1 VWAEGCPHEET
12 DDSPMTINWNAPGGH
27 IVVFGFH
34 GVARRI
40 VRQLTTAGQYVVV
53 VESDATPAER
63 EAMRRYGAHYLE
75 GFRQSE
81 ETLDDARVGEAHAVI
96 CAFNDD
102 VRNIEIALLVRR
114 RSPDVRIVVQM
125 ANASVG
131 RALRPIAQ
139 PGAVLEVAELAAP
152 SFVETAINRR
162 THSLDLGGREFLVS
176 SHTARRDGTFR
187 SIWGDLA
194 PIALTRADEAQTVSC
209 PRRDDLV
216 HAGDEVTLMGTMQDF
231 AAVGLTPS
239 RQQGAPAI
247 GRTLKRRIREGV
259 AASMDLVDRPLK
271 ITVTILGTLAVI
283 SVVLLLAA
291 YREVDG
297 SKMSLIDAAYF
308 TAETIATVG
317 FGDYYF
323 RDQEIWLRIWAI
335 VVILLGASLIAIAT
349 ALLTNALVSR
359 SLAQS
364 LGRQRVTGM
373 HGHVVVIGLGAV
385 GSRVATELHEAGYE
399 VAIIDSG
406 EGQRFVPQMRT
417 AGIPVLIGDATLPE
431 TLADAGVQRAAGV
444 AVLTSDDLVNIDTGL
459 AVRDAVGD
467 PDVPIVLRLFGH
479 NLAREVGAYLDVGIP
494 RSIADLSAPW
504 FVGAALGLEVLG
516 TFYVGAAPFM
526 AAGLTV
532 RPGGRLDGI
541 DLAGLGDRMRVV
553 AVQRADTSDVEYPP
567 RRDTVLHAGDRAYLV
582 GHHEV
587 LFDVLQRA

>member
-1 VWAEGCPHEET
+1 
-12 DDSPMTINWNAPGGH
+12 MTINWNDSGGH

-63 EAMRRYGAHYLE
+63 AAMQRYGAHYLE

-81 ETLDDARVGEAHAVI
+81 ETLDDARVSEAHAVI

-114 RSPDVRIVVQM
+114 RSPSVRIVVQM

-131 RALRPIAQ
+131 RALMPIAQ
-139 PGAVLEVAELAAP
+139 PGAVLQVAELAAP
-152 SFVETAINRR
+152 SFVETAIDR
-162 THSLDLGGREFLVS
+162 TTHTLDLGGEDFIVS
-176 SHTARRDGTFR
+176 THECSKEGTFR
-187 SIWGDLA
+187 SVWGDLA
-194 PIALTRADEAQTVSC
+194 PIALSPMDGSPTVSC
-209 PRRDDLV
+209 PRRDDAV
-216 HAGDEVTLMGTMQDF
+216 HPGDRVTLMGTAADFRALGLTPQMAKATPIGRTFKRRAREGF
-231 AAVGLTPS
+231 AAV
-239 RQQGAPAI
+239 
-247 GRTLKRRIREGV
+247 V
-259 AASMDLVDRPLK
+259 DLVDRPLK
-271 ITVTILGTLAVI
+271 VTVAILG
-283 SVVLLLAA
+283 LLAA
-291 YREVDG
+291 ISIVLLVIAYREPDG
-297 SKMSLIDAAYF
+297 SRMSLMDALYF
-308 TAETIATVG
+308 TSETIATVG

-323 RDQEIWLRIWAI
+323 RDQEAWLRLWAI
-335 VVILLGASLIAIAT
+335 VIILLGATLIAVAT

-373 HGHVVVIGLGAV
+373 VGHIVIIGLGAI
-385 GSRVATELHEAGYE
+385 GSRVAMELRAAGYE
-399 VAIIDSG
+399 VAIIDG
-406 EGQRFVPQMRT
+406 GGGQRFVPQMRA
-417 AGIPVLIGDATLPE
+417 AGIPVLIGDATLLE
-431 TLADAGVQRAAGV
+431 TLTDAGVQRAAGV

-467 PDVPIVLRLFGH
+467 HPIPIVRRLFGRG
-479 NLAREVGAYLDVGIP
+479 LAREVGDHLDAGIP
-494 RSIADLSAPW
+494 RSIAELSAPW

-526 AAGLTV
+526 AAGLTAT
-532 RPGGRLDGI
+532 PGGRLDGI
-541 DLAGLGDRMRVV
+541 RMQELGDRMRVV
-553 AVQRADTSDVEYPP
+553 AIQRAGRTDLEYPP
-567 RRDTVLHAGDRAYLV
+567 RRDTVLYADDRAFLV

>member
-1 VWAEGCPHEET
+1 V
-12 DDSPMTINWNAPGGH
+12 TISWNSLGGH

-81 ETLDDARVGEAHAVI
+81 ETLDDARVDEAHAVI

-114 RSPDVRIVVQM
+114 RSSNVRIVVQM

-131 RALRPIAQ
+131 RALRPIAV

-152 SFVETAINRR
+152 SFVETAIDR
-162 THSLDLGGREFLVS
+162 TTHALDLGGRDFIVS
-176 SHTARRDGTFR
+176 SHRAATDGTFR

-194 PIALTRADEAQTVSC
+194 PIALTPDGEAPTMSC
-209 PRRDDLV
+209 PRRDDPV
-216 HAGDEVTLMGTMQDF
+216 RRGDKVTLMGTAEDF
-231 AAVGLTPS
+231 AAVGLTPTIA
-239 RQQGAPAI
+239 RAPNV
-247 GRTLKRRIREGV
+247 GRTLKRRLREGLV
-259 AASMDLVDRPLK
+259 ASMDLVTRPLK
-271 ITVTILGTLAVI
+271 VTVAILGSLALI
-283 SVVLLLAA
+283 SVVLLLIA

-297 SKMSLIDAAYF
+297 GKMSVLDAVYF
-308 TAETIATVG
+308 TSETIATVG

-323 RDQEIWLRIWAI
+323 RDQDSWLRIWAI

-349 ALLTNALVSR
+349 ALLTDALVSR

-373 HGHVVVIGLGAV
+373 DGHVVVIGLGAV

-399 VAIIDSG
+399 VAVIDGG
-406 EGQRFVPQMRT
+406 EGQRLIPQMRA

-431 TLADAGVQRAAGV
+431 TLAGAGVTRAAGV

-459 AVRDAVGD
+459 AVRDALGTRD
-467 PDVPIVLRLFGH
+467 IPIVLRLFGH
-479 NLAREVGAYLDVGIP
+479 NLAREVGSYLDAGIP
-494 RSIADLSAPW
+494 RSIADLAAPW

-516 TFYVGAAPFM
+516 TFYVDAAPFM

-532 RPGGRLDGI
+532 RPGGGLDGI

-553 AVQRADTSDVEYPP
+553 AIQRAETMELVYPP
-567 RRDTVLHAGDRAYLV
+567 RRTTVLQGGDRAYLV

>member
-1 VWAEGCPHEET
+1 MV
-12 DDSPMTINWNAPGGH
+12 TISWNSPGGH

-81 ETLDDARVGEAHAVI
+81 ETLDDARVDEAHAVI

-114 RSPDVRIVVQM
+114 RSPNVRIVVQM

-131 RALRPIAQ
+131 RALRPIAV

-152 SFVETAINRR
+152 SFVETAIDR
-162 THSLDLGGREFLVS
+162 TTHALDLGGRKFIVS
-176 SHTARRDGTFR
+176 SHRAATDGTFR

-194 PIALTRADEAQTVSC
+194 PVALTPDGQAPTTSC
-209 PRRDDLV
+209 PRRDDPV
-216 HAGDEVTLMGTMQDF
+216 RRGDEVTLMGTAEDF
-231 AAVGLTPS
+231 AAVGLTPTIA
-239 RQQGAPAI
+239 RAPNA
-247 GRTLKRRIREGV
+247 GRTLKRRLREGLV
-259 AASMDLVDRPLK
+259 ASMDLVTRPLK
-271 ITVTILGTLAVI
+271 VTVAILGSLALI
-283 SVVLLLAA
+283 SVVLLLIA

-297 SKMSLIDAAYF
+297 GQMSVLDAVYF
-308 TAETIATVG
+308 TSETIATVG

-323 RDQEIWLRIWAI
+323 RDQESWLRIWAI

-349 ALLTNALVSR
+349 ALLTDALVSR

-373 HGHVVVIGLGAV
+373 DGHVVVIGLGAV

-399 VAIIDSG
+399 VAVIDGG
-406 EGQRFVPQMRT
+406 EGQRLIPQMRA

-431 TLADAGVQRAAGV
+431 TLAGAGVTRAAGV

-459 AVRDAVGD
+459 AVRDALGNRD
-467 PDVPIVLRLFGH
+467 IPIVLRLFGH
-479 NLAREVGAYLDVGIP
+479 NLAREVGSYLDAGIP
-494 RSIADLSAPW
+494 RSIADLAAPW

-532 RPGGRLDGI
+532 RPGGGLDGI

-553 AVQRADTSDVEYPP
+553 AIQRAETLELVYPP
-567 RRDTVLHAGDRAYLV
+567 RRTTVLHGGDRAYLV

>member
-1 VWAEGCPHEET
+1 
-12 DDSPMTINWNAPGGH
+12 MTINWNSAGGH

-81 ETLDDARVGEAHAVI
+81 ETLDDARVEEAHAVI

-114 RSPDVRIVVQM
+114 RSPTVRIVVQM

-139 PGAVLEVAELAAP
+139 PGAVLEVADLAAP
-152 SFVETAINRR
+152 SFVETAINRT
-162 THSLDLGGREFLVS
+162 THALDLGGREFIVS
-176 SHTARRDGTFR
+176 SHTASRDGTFR

-194 PIALTRADEAQTVSC
+194 PIALTDCEGAGTASC
-209 PRRDDLV
+209 PRRDDAV
-216 HAGDEVTLMGTMQDF
+216 RRGDEVTLMGTAEDF
-231 AAVGLTPS
+231 AAAGLHPHAQ
-239 RQQGAPAI
+239 RAPTA
-247 GRTLKRRIREGV
+247 GRTLKRRVREGL

-271 ITVTILGTLAVI
+271 VTVAILGSLALI
-283 SVVLLLAA
+283 SIVLLLIA

-297 SKMSLIDAAYF
+297 SKMSILDAVYF
-308 TAETIATVG
+308 TSETIATVG

-323 RDQEIWLRIWAI
+323 RDQESWLRVWAI

-364 LGRQRVTGM
+364 LGRQRVIGM
-373 HGHVVVIGLGAV
+373 DGHIVVIGLGAV
-385 GSRVATELHEAGYE
+385 GSRVANELSAAGYE

-406 EGQRFVPQMRT
+406 EGQRFVPQMRA
-417 AGIPVLIGDATLPE
+417 AGIPVLIGDATLRE
-431 TLADAGVQRAAGV
+431 TLVDAGVQRAAGI

-459 AVRDAVGD
+459 AVRDVVGD
-467 PDVPIVLRLFGH
+467 DHVPIVLRLFGH
-479 NLAREVGAYLDVGIP
+479 NLAREVGAYLDAGVP

-532 RPGGRLDGI
+532 RPGGHLDGL

-553 AVQRADTSDVEYPP
+553 AIQRSGSGDLVYPP
-567 RRDTVLHAGDRAYLV
+567 RRDTVLHGGDRAYLV